1 MQTKI
6 YLGDWFFNCGIVGF
20 LRILEHNNDNFAQIK
35 DNYITFDTQS
45 LKNFHK
51 YYFNYFF
58 DKYNVANRIKN
69 RINQSF
75 EKIANA
81 LKTESTD
88 KAEIKR
94 IQERVKTEKKY
105 IKSAIKTQLDKIKKI
120 DENVYQTILELYNEI
135 DAVKEKED
143 IEKLTKIG
151 QVIIS
156 EIEKDDINKR
166 LTMNLFKSIL
176 SNKYFGQP
184 SFLNVVNTKLS
195 YEEQENLMYKD
206 YISNIIETDFLNEIL
221 ENNYT
226 LEQIKENISDKL
238 SNGLLT
244 KDTTQ
249 IYTNIQ
255 KKYIEKNKDIEE
267 IKKYINEKV
276 LNYCYM
282 CENEKSLT
290 TNYSEGN
297 FIPLAVS
304 SDNMK
309 NFFWN
314 QNAKFPIC
322 DTCKLMLF
330 CIPAGISS
338 VPKTVQE
345 NLNGQVT
352 YREKEIYGFVNNDS
366 SVEEVLQY
374 NNNLIQSSKL
384 DKTIHNP
391 YSDLILSI
399 VEQKKD
405 ISEWQLQNIFVVEFE
420 SEYLA
425 FSRVEYFNIKRY
437 VAKFFKN
444 YSKMFTAINDYRYKL
459 QIIDYIL
466 KNKDIKYVI
475 NQRLREEFEKDVP
488 NGFNNYLATKVR
500 LILNLLK
507 KEDSNMNEIIAN
519 NDSRLDKIYNMGVS
533 IRMELSGKNEDNKL
547 DGYIYKMLNS
557 IKAGN
562 KKELMDTI
570 IRIHMAMGRNV
581 SRDFIDIMKDTD
593 LDYTSIGHAF
603 ISGLTPSRNYNK
615 TKNNEEVVLNGNN

>member
-6 YLGDWFFNCGIVGF
+6 YLGDWFFNSGIVGF
-20 LRILEHNNDNFAQIK
+20 LRILEHNNDNFTQIK

-58 DKYNVANRIKN
+58 DKYNVANRTKDK
-69 RINQSF
+69 INQSF

-81 LKTESTD
+81 LKTESAD

-94 IQERVKTEKKY
+94 IQERVKSEKKY
-105 IKSAIKTQLDKIKKI
+105 IKSVIKTQLDKIKKI
-120 DENVYQTILELYNEI
+120 DENVYQTISEQYNEI
-135 DAVKEKED
+135 DAVKNKED
-143 IEKLTKIG
+143 IDKLTKIR

-206 YISNIIETDFLNEIL
+206 YISNIIETNFLNKIL

-226 LEQIKENISDKL
+226 LEQIKENISEKL
-238 SNGLLT
+238 SKGLLT
-244 KDTTQ
+244 KEVIQ
-249 IYTNIQ
+249 VYTNIQ
-255 KKYIEKNKDIEE
+255 KKFIEKDKDIEE
-267 IKKYINEKV
+267 IKKYISEKV

-282 CENEKSLT
+282 CENEKTLT

-338 VPKTVQE
+338 VSKTVQE
-345 NLNGQVT
+345 NVNGQVT
-352 YREKEIYGFVNNDS
+352 YREKEIFGFVNNDV
-366 SVEEVLQY
+366 SVEELLQY
-374 NNNLIQSSKL
+374 NNNLTQSSKM

-444 YSKMFTAINDYRYKL
+444 YSKMFTAISDYRYKL
-459 QIIDYIL
+459 QIMDYIL

-475 NQRLREEFEKDVP
+475 NQRLREEFEKDIP

-507 KEDSNMNEIIAN
+507 KEDCNMKETIKKN
-519 NDSRLDKIYNMGVS
+519 NNKLYVLYSLGVA
-533 IRMELSGKNEDNKL
+533 IHEELKAKNEENKL
-547 DGYIYKMLNS
+547 DGYVYKMLNS
-557 IKAGN
+557 IKSGN
-562 KKELMDTI
+562 KKEFMDI
-570 IRIHMAMGRNV
+570 VIRIHMSMGKDV
-581 SRDFIDIMKDTD
+581 SPIFLEVMQNSD
-593 LDYTSIGHAF
+593 LDFESIGHSF
-603 ISGLTPSRNYNK
+603 VSGLISNK
-615 TKNNEEVVLNGNN
+615 LEKNNEEVVSNGNN

>member
-6 YLGDWFFNCGIVGF
+6 YLGDWFFNSGIVGF
-20 LRILEHNNDNFAQIK
+20 LRILEHNNDNFTQIK

-58 DKYNVANRIKN
+58 DKYNVANRTKDK
-69 RINQSF
+69 INQSF

-81 LKTESTD
+81 LKTESAD
-88 KAEIKR
+88 KSEIKR
-94 IQERVKTEKKY
+94 IQERVKSEKKY
-105 IKSAIKTQLDKIKKI
+105 IKSVIKTQLDKIKKI
-120 DENVYQTILELYNEI
+120 DENVYQTILEQYNEI
-135 DAVKEKED
+135 DAVKNKED
-143 IEKLTKIG
+143 IDKLTKIR

-206 YISNIIETDFLNEIL
+206 YISNIIETNFLNKIL

-226 LEQIKENISDKL
+226 LEQIKENISEKL
-238 SNGLLT
+238 SKGLLT
-244 KDTTQ
+244 KEVIQ
-249 IYTNIQ
+249 VYTNIQ
-255 KKYIEKNKDIEE
+255 KKFIEKDKDIEE
-267 IKKYINEKV
+267 IKKYISEKV

-282 CENEKSLT
+282 CENEKTLT

-338 VPKTVQE
+338 VSKTVQE
-345 NLNGQVT
+345 NVNGQVT
-352 YREKEIYGFVNNDS
+352 YREKEIFGFVNNDV
-366 SVEEVLQY
+366 SVEELLQY
-374 NNNLIQSSKL
+374 NNNLTQSSKM

-444 YSKMFTAINDYRYKL
+444 YSKMFTAISDYRYKL
-459 QIIDYIL
+459 QIMDYIL

-475 NQRLREEFEKDVP
+475 NQRLREEFEKDIP

-507 KEDSNMNEIIAN
+507 KEDCNMKETIKKN
-519 NDSRLDKIYNMGVS
+519 NNKLYVLYSLGVA
-533 IRMELSGKNEDNKL
+533 IHEELKAKNEENKL
-547 DGYIYKMLNS
+547 DGYVYKMLNS
-557 IKAGN
+557 IKSGN
-562 KKELMDTI
+562 KKEFMDI
-570 IRIHMAMGRNV
+570 VIRIHMSMAKDV
-581 SRDFIDIMKDTD
+581 SPIFLEVMQNSD
-593 LDYTSIGHAF
+593 LDFESIGHSF
-603 ISGLTPSRNYNK
+603 VSGLISNK
-615 TKNNEEVVLNGNN
+615 LEKNNEEVVSNGNN

>member
-6 YLGDWFFNCGIVGF
+6 YLGDWFFNSGIVGF
-20 LRILEHNNDNFAQIK
+20 LRILEHNNDNFTQIK

-58 DKYNVANRIKN
+58 DKYNVANRTKD

-75 EKIANA
+75 EKIASA

-105 IKSAIKTQLDKIKKI
+105 IKSVIKTQLDKIKKI
-120 DENVYQTILELYNEI
+120 DENVYQTIFEQYNEI

-143 IEKLTKIG
+143 IEKLTKIR

-206 YISNIIETDFLNEIL
+206 YISNIIETNFLNKIL

-226 LEQIKENISDKL
+226 LEQIKENISEKL
-238 SNGLLT
+238 SKGLLT
-244 KDTTQ
+244 KEVIQ
-249 IYTNIQ
+249 VYTNIQ
-255 KKYIEKNKDIEE
+255 KKFIEKDKDIEE
-267 IKKYINEKV
+267 IKKYISEKV

-282 CENEKSLT
+282 CENEKTLT

-338 VPKTVQE
+338 VSKTVQE
-345 NLNGQVT
+345 NVNGQVT
-352 YREKEIYGFVNNDS
+352 YREKEIFGFVNNDV
-366 SVEEVLQY
+366 SVEELLQY
-374 NNNLIQSSKL
+374 NNNLTQSSKM

-444 YSKMFTAINDYRYKL
+444 YSKMFTAISDYRYKL
-459 QIIDYIL
+459 QIMDYIL

-475 NQRLREEFEKDVP
+475 NQRLREEFEKDIP

-507 KEDSNMNEIIAN
+507 KEDCNMKETIKKN
-519 NDSRLDKIYNMGVS
+519 NNKLYVLYSLGVA
-533 IRMELSGKNEDNKL
+533 IHEELKAKNEENKL
-547 DGYIYKMLNS
+547 DGYVYKMLNS
-557 IKAGN
+557 IKSGN
-562 KKELMDTI
+562 KKEFMDI
-570 IRIHMAMGRNV
+570 VIRIHMSMGKDV
-581 SRDFIDIMKDTD
+581 SPIFLEVMQNSD
-593 LDYTSIGHAF
+593 LDFESIGHSF
-603 ISGLTPSRNYNK
+603 VSGLISNK
-615 TKNNEEVVLNGNN
+615 LEKNNEEVVSNENN

>member
-6 YLGDWFFNCGIVGF
+6 YLGDWFFNSGIVGF
-20 LRILEHNNDNFAQIK
+20 LRILEHNNDNFTQIK

-51 YYFNYFF
+51 HYFNYFF
-58 DKYNVANRIKN
+58 DKYNVANRTKDK
-69 RINQSF
+69 INQSF

-81 LKTESTD
+81 LKTESAD

-94 IQERVKTEKKY
+94 IQERVKSEKKY
-105 IKSAIKTQLDKIKKI
+105 IKSVIKTQLDKIKKI
-120 DENVYQTILELYNEI
+120 DENVYQTILEQYNEI
-135 DAVKEKED
+135 DAVKNKED
-143 IEKLTKIG
+143 IDKLTKIR

-206 YISNIIETDFLNEIL
+206 YISNIIETNFLNKIL

-226 LEQIKENISDKL
+226 LEQIKENISEKL
-238 SNGLLT
+238 SKGLLT
-244 KDTTQ
+244 KEVIQ
-249 IYTNIQ
+249 VYTNIQ
-255 KKYIEKNKDIEE
+255 KKFIEKDKDIEE
-267 IKKYINEKV
+267 IKKYISEKV

-282 CENEKSLT
+282 CENEKTLT

-338 VPKTVQE
+338 VSKTVQE
-345 NLNGQVT
+345 NVNGQVT
-352 YREKEIYGFVNNDS
+352 YREKEIFGFVNNDV
-366 SVEEVLQY
+366 SVEELLQY
-374 NNNLIQSSKL
+374 NNNLTQSSKM

-444 YSKMFTAINDYRYKL
+444 YSKMFTAISDYRYKL
-459 QIIDYIL
+459 QIMDYIL

-475 NQRLREEFEKDVP
+475 NQRLREEFEKDIP

-507 KEDSNMNEIIAN
+507 KEDCNMKETIKKN
-519 NDSRLDKIYNMGVS
+519 NNKLYVLYSLGVA
-533 IRMELSGKNEDNKL
+533 IHEELKAKNEENKL
-547 DGYIYKMLNS
+547 DGYVYKMLNS
-557 IKAGN
+557 IKSGN
-562 KKELMDTI
+562 KKEFMDI
-570 IRIHMAMGRNV
+570 VIRIHMSMGKDV
-581 SRDFIDIMKDTD
+581 SPIFLEVMQNSD
-593 LDYTSIGHAF
+593 LDFESIGHSF
-603 ISGLTPSRNYNK
+603 VSGLISNK
-615 TKNNEEVVLNGNN
+615 LEKNNEEVVSNGNN

>member
-6 YLGDWFFNCGIVGF
+6 YLGDWFFNSGIVGF

-35 DNYITFDTQS
+35 DNYITFDTQR

-58 DKYNVANRIKN
+58 DKYNVANRTKDK
-69 RINQSF
+69 INQSF

-81 LKTESTD
+81 LKTESAD

-94 IQERVKTEKKY
+94 IQERVKSEKKY
-105 IKSAIKTQLDKIKKI
+105 IKSVIKTQLDKIKKI
-120 DENVYQTILELYNEI
+120 DENVYQTILEQYNEI
-135 DAVKEKED
+135 DAVKNKED
-143 IEKLTKIG
+143 IDKLTKIR

-206 YISNIIETDFLNEIL
+206 YISNIIETNFLNKIL

-226 LEQIKENISDKL
+226 LEQIKENISEKL
-238 SNGLLT
+238 SKGLLT
-244 KDTTQ
+244 KEVIQ
-249 IYTNIQ
+249 VYTNIQ
-255 KKYIEKNKDIEE
+255 KKFIEKDKDIEE
-267 IKKYINEKV
+267 IKKYISEKV

-282 CENEKSLT
+282 CENEKTLT

-338 VPKTVQE
+338 VSKTVQE
-345 NLNGQVT
+345 NVNGQVT
-352 YREKEIYGFVNNDS
+352 YREKEIFGFVNNDV
-366 SVEEVLQY
+366 SVEELLQY
-374 NNNLIQSSKL
+374 NNNLTQSSKM

-444 YSKMFTAINDYRYKL
+444 YSKMFTAISDYRYKL
-459 QIIDYIL
+459 QIMDYIL

-475 NQRLREEFEKDVP
+475 NQRLREEFEKDIP

-507 KEDSNMNEIIAN
+507 KEDCNMKETIKKN
-519 NDSRLDKIYNMGVS
+519 NNKLYVLYSLGVA
-533 IRMELSGKNEDNKL
+533 IHEELKAKNEENKL
-547 DGYIYKMLNS
+547 DGYVYKMLNS
-557 IKAGN
+557 IKSGN
-562 KKELMDTI
+562 KKEFMDI
-570 IRIHMAMGRNV
+570 VIRIHMSMGKDV
-581 SRDFIDIMKDTD
+581 SPIFLEVMQNSD
-593 LDYTSIGHAF
+593 LDFESIGHSF
-603 ISGLTPSRNYNK
+603 VSGLISNK
-615 TKNNEEVVLNGNN
+615 LEKNNEEVVSNGNN

>member
-1 MQTKI
+1 MQKKI
-6 YLGDWFFNCGIVGF
+6 YLGDWFFNSGIVGF

-35 DNYITFDTQS
+35 DNSITFDTQS

-58 DKYNVANRIKN
+58 DKYNVANKTKD

-75 EKIANA
+75 GKIAGV
-81 LKTESTD
+81 LKNESVD

-94 IQERVKTEKKY
+94 LQESVKTEKKY
-105 IKSAIKTQLDKIKKI
+105 IKSVIKTQLDKIKKI
-120 DENVYQTILELYNEI
+120 DENAYQTILEQYNEI

-151 QVIIS
+151 QVIIL

-184 SFLNVVNTKLS
+184 SFLNVVNAKLS
-195 YEEQENLMYKD
+195 YEEQESLMYKD

-221 ENNYT
+221 ENKYT
-226 LEQIKENISDKL
+226 LEQIKENISEKL

-244 KDTTQ
+244 KEVIQ

-267 IKKYINEKV
+267 IKKYISEKV

-282 CENEKSLT
+282 CENEKTLT

-338 VPKTVQE
+338 VSKTAQE
-345 NLNGQVT
+345 NMNGQVT
-352 YREKEIYGFVNNDS
+352 YREKEIYGFVNNDV
-366 SVEEVLQY
+366 SVEELLQY
-374 NNNLIQSSKL
+374 NNNLTQSSKL

-444 YSKMFTAINDYRYKL
+444 YSKMFTAISDYRYKL

-475 NQRLREEFEKDVP
+475 NQRLREEFEKDIP

-507 KEDSNMNEIIAN
+507 KEDSNMNETIKKN
-519 NDSRLDKIYNMGVS
+519 NNKLYVLYSLGVA
-533 IRMELSGKNEDNKL
+533 IHEELKAKNEENKL
-547 DGYIYKMLNS
+547 DGYVYKMLNS
-557 IKAGN
+557 IKSGN
-562 KKELMDTI
+562 KKEFMDI
-570 IRIHMAMGRNV
+570 VIRIHMSMGKDV
-581 SRDFIDIMKDTD
+581 SPIFLEVMQNSD
-593 LDYTSIGHAF
+593 LDFESIGHSF
-603 ISGLTPSRNYNK
+603 VSGLISNK
-615 TKNNEEVVLNGNN
+615 LEKNNEEVVSNGNN

>member
-35 DNYITFDTQS
+35 DSYITFDTQS

-58 DKYNVANRIKN
+58 DKYNVANRTKDK
-69 RINQSF
+69 INQSF
-75 EKIANA
+75 EKIASA

-94 IQERVKTEKKY
+94 IQERVKTEKNY
-105 IKSAIKTQLDKIKKI
+105 IKSVIKTQLDKIKKI
-120 DENVYQTILELYNEI
+120 DENVYQTIFEQYNEI

-143 IEKLTKIG
+143 IEKLTKIR

-156 EIEKDDINKR
+156 KIEKDDINKR

-195 YEEQENLMYKD
+195 YEEQEKLMYKD
-206 YISNIIETDFLNEIL
+206 YISNIIETDFLDEIL

-226 LEQIKENISDKL
+226 LEQIEKNISDKL

-244 KDTTQ
+244 KEVIQ
-249 IYTNIQ
+249 VYTNIQ
-255 KKYIEKNKDIEE
+255 KKFIEKDKNIEE
-267 IKKYINEKV
+267 IKKYISEKV

-282 CENEKSLT
+282 CENEKTLT

-322 DTCKLMLF
+322 DTCKLILF

-338 VPKTVQE
+338 VSKTVQE
-345 NLNGQVT
+345 NVNGQVT
-352 YREKEIYGFVNNDS
+352 YREKEIFGFVNNDV
-366 SVEEVLQY
+366 SVEELLQY
-374 NNNLIQSSKL
+374 NNNLTQSSKM

-437 VAKFFKN
+437 VAKFFVN
-444 YSKMFTAINDYRYKL
+444 YSKIFTAINDYRYKL

-507 KEDSNMNEIIAN
+507 KEDSNMNETIKKN
-519 NDSRLDKIYNMGVS
+519 NNKLYVLYSLGVA
-533 IRMELSGKNEDNKL
+533 IHEELKAKNEENKL
-547 DGYIYKMLNS
+547 DGYVYKMLNS
-557 IKAGN
+557 IKSGN
-562 KKELMDTI
+562 KKEFMDI
-570 IRIHMAMGRNV
+570 VIRIHMSMGKDV
-581 SRDFIDIMKDTD
+581 SPIFLEVMQNSD
-593 LDYTSIGHAF
+593 LDFESIGHSF
-603 ISGLTPSRNYNK
+603 VSGLISNK
-615 TKNNEEVVLNGNN
+615 LEKNNEEVVSNENN

>member
-6 YLGDWFFNCGIVGF
+6 YLGDWFFNSGIVGF
-20 LRILEHNNDNFAQIK
+20 LRILEHNNDNFTQIK

-58 DKYNVANRIKN
+58 DKYNVANRTKDK
-69 RINQSF
+69 INQSF

-81 LKTESTD
+81 LKTESAD
-88 KAEIKR
+88 KSEIKR
-94 IQERVKTEKKY
+94 IQERVKSEKKY
-105 IKSAIKTQLDKIKKI
+105 IKSVIKTQLDKIKKI
-120 DENVYQTILELYNEI
+120 DENVYQTILEQYNEI
-135 DAVKEKED
+135 DAVKNKED
-143 IEKLTKIG
+143 IDKLTKIR

-206 YISNIIETDFLNEIL
+206 YISNIIETNFLNKIL

-226 LEQIKENISDKL
+226 LEQIKENISEKL
-238 SNGLLT
+238 SKGLLT
-244 KDTTQ
+244 KEVIQ
-249 IYTNIQ
+249 VYTNIQ
-255 KKYIEKNKDIEE
+255 KKFIEKDKDIEE
-267 IKKYINEKV
+267 IKKYISEKV

-282 CENEKSLT
+282 CENEKTLT

-338 VPKTVQE
+338 VSKTVQE
-345 NLNGQVT
+345 NVNGQVT
-352 YREKEIYGFVNNDS
+352 YREKEIFGFVNNDV
-366 SVEEVLQY
+366 SVEELLQY
-374 NNNLIQSSKL
+374 NNNLTQSSKM

-444 YSKMFTAINDYRYKL
+444 YSKMFTAISDYRYKL
-459 QIIDYIL
+459 QIMDYIL

-475 NQRLREEFEKDVP
+475 NQRLREEFEKDIP

-507 KEDSNMNEIIAN
+507 KEDCNMKETIKKN
-519 NDSRLDKIYNMGVS
+519 NNKLYVLYSLGVA
-533 IRMELSGKNEDNKL
+533 IHEELKAKNEENKL
-547 DGYIYKMLNS
+547 DGYVYKMLNS
-557 IKAGN
+557 IKSGN
-562 KKELMDTI
+562 KKEFMDI
-570 IRIHMAMGRNV
+570 VIRIHMSMGKDV
-581 SRDFIDIMKDTD
+581 SPIFLEVMQNSD
-593 LDYTSIGHAF
+593 LDFESIGHSF
-603 ISGLTPSRNYNK
+603 VSGLISNK
-615 TKNNEEVVLNGNN
+615 LEKNNEEVVSNGNN

>member
-6 YLGDWFFNCGIVGF
+6 YLGDWFFNSGIVGF
-20 LRILEHNNDNFAQIK
+20 LRILEHNNDNFTQIK

-58 DKYNVANRIKN
+58 DKYNVANRTKDK
-69 RINQSF
+69 INQSF

-81 LKTESTD
+81 LKTESAD

-94 IQERVKTEKKY
+94 IQERVKSEKKY
-105 IKSAIKTQLDKIKKI
+105 IKSVIKTQLDKIKKI
-120 DENVYQTILELYNEI
+120 DENVYQTILEQYNEI
-135 DAVKEKED
+135 DAVKNKED
-143 IEKLTKIG
+143 IDKLTKIR

-206 YISNIIETDFLNEIL
+206 YISNIIETNFLNKIL

-226 LEQIKENISDKL
+226 LEQIKENISEKL
-238 SNGLLT
+238 SKGLLT
-244 KDTTQ
+244 KEVIQ
-249 IYTNIQ
+249 VYTNIQ
-255 KKYIEKNKDIEE
+255 KKFIEKDKDIEE
-267 IKKYINEKV
+267 IKKYISEKV

-282 CENEKSLT
+282 CENEKTLT

-338 VPKTVQE
+338 VSKTVQE
-345 NLNGQVT
+345 NVNGQVT
-352 YREKEIYGFVNNDS
+352 YREKEIFGFVNNDV
-366 SVEEVLQY
+366 SVEELLQY
-374 NNNLIQSSKL
+374 NNNLTQSSKM

-444 YSKMFTAINDYRYKL
+444 YSKMFTAISDYRYKL
-459 QIIDYIL
+459 QIMDYIL

-507 KEDSNMNEIIAN
+507 KEDCNMKETIKKN
-519 NDSRLDKIYNMGVS
+519 NNKLYVLYSLGVA
-533 IRMELSGKNEDNKL
+533 IHEELKAKNEENKL
-547 DGYIYKMLNS
+547 DGYVYKMLNS
-557 IKAGN
+557 IKSGN
-562 KKELMDTI
+562 KKEFMDI
-570 IRIHMAMGRNV
+570 VIRIHMSMGKDV
-581 SRDFIDIMKDTD
+581 SPIFLEVMQNSD
-593 LDYTSIGHAF
+593 LDFESIGHSF
-603 ISGLTPSRNYNK
+603 VSGLISNK
-615 TKNNEEVVLNGNN
+615 LEKNNEEVVSNGNN

>member
-6 YLGDWFFNCGIVGF
+6 YLGDWFFNSGIVGF
-20 LRILEHNNDNFAQIK
+20 LRILKHNNDNFAQIR

-58 DKYNVANRIKN
+58 DKYNVANRTKD

-81 LKTESTD
+81 LKTESAD

-94 IQERVKTEKKY
+94 IQERVKSEKKY
-105 IKSAIKTQLDKIKKI
+105 IKSVIKTQLDKIKKI
-120 DENVYQTILELYNEI
+120 DENVYQTILEQYNEI
-135 DAVKEKED
+135 DAVKNKED
-143 IEKLTKIG
+143 IDKLTKIR
-151 QVIIS
+151 QVIIL

-206 YISNIIETDFLNEIL
+206 YISNIIETDFLNKIL

-226 LEQIKENISDKL
+226 LEKIKKNISEKL

-244 KDTTQ
+244 KEVIQ
-249 IYTNIQ
+249 VYMNIQ
-255 KKYIEKNKDIEE
+255 KKFIEKDKDIEE
-267 IKKYINEKV
+267 IKKYISEKV

-282 CENEKSLT
+282 CENEKTLT

-338 VPKTVQE
+338 VSKTVQE
-345 NLNGQVT
+345 NVNGQVT
-352 YREKEIYGFVNNDS
+352 YREKEIFGFVNNDV
-366 SVEEVLQY
+366 SVEELLQY
-374 NNNLIQSSKL
+374 NNNLTQSSKM

-444 YSKMFTAINDYRYKL
+444 YSKIFTAINDYRYKL

-507 KEDSNMNEIIAN
+507 KEDSNMNETIKKN
-519 NDSRLDKIYNMGVS
+519 NNKLYVLYSLGVA
-533 IRMELSGKNEDNKL
+533 IHEELKAKNEENKL
-547 DGYIYKMLNS
+547 DGYVYKMLNS
-557 IKAGN
+557 IKSGN
-562 KKELMDTI
+562 KKEFMDI
-570 IRIHMAMGRNV
+570 VIRIHMSMGKDV
-581 SRDFIDIMKDTD
+581 SPIFLEVMQNSD
-593 LDYTSIGHAF
+593 LDFESIGHSF
-603 ISGLTPSRNYNK
+603 VSGLISNK
-615 TKNNEEVVLNGNN
+615 LEKNNEEVVSNGNN

>member
-6 YLGDWFFNCGIVGF
+6 YLGDWFFNSGIVGF

-35 DNYITFDTQS
+35 DNYIIFDTQS

-58 DKYNVANRIKN
+58 DKYNIANRTKD

-75 EKIANA
+75 EKIASA

-105 IKSAIKTQLDKIKKI
+105 IKSVIKTQLDKIKKI
-120 DENVYQTILELYNEI
+120 DENVYQTIFEQYNEI

-195 YEEQENLMYKD
+195 YEKQENLMYKD

-244 KDTTQ
+244 KEVIQ
-249 IYTNIQ
+249 VYTNIQ
-255 KKYIEKNKDIEE
+255 KKFIEKDKDIEE
-267 IKKYINEKV
+267 IKKYISEKA

-282 CENEKSLT
+282 CENEKTLT

-338 VPKTVQE
+338 VSKTVQE
-345 NLNGQVT
+345 NVNGQVT
-352 YREKEIYGFVNNDS
+352 YREKEIFGFVNNDV
-366 SVEEVLQY
+366 SVEELLQY
-374 NNNLIQSSKL
+374 NNNLTQSSKM

-507 KEDSNMNEIIAN
+507 KEDSNMNETIKKN
-519 NDSRLDKIYNMGVS
+519 NNKLYVLYSLGVA
-533 IRMELSGKNEDNKL
+533 IHEELKAKNEENKL
-547 DGYIYKMLNS
+547 DGYVYKMLNS
-557 IKAGN
+557 IKSGN
-562 KKELMDTI
+562 KKEFMDI
-570 IRIHMAMGRNV
+570 VIRIHMSMGKDV
-581 SRDFIDIMKDTD
+581 SPIFLEVMQNSD
-593 LDYTSIGHAF
+593 LDFESIGHSF
-603 ISGLTPSRNYNK
+603 VSGLISNK
-615 TKNNEEVVLNGNN
+615 LEKNNEEVVSNGNN

>member
-6 YLGDWFFNCGIVGF
+6 YLGDWFFNSGIVGF
-20 LRILEHNNDNFAQIK
+20 LRILEHNNDNFTQIK

-58 DKYNVANRIKN
+58 DKYNVANRTKDK
-69 RINQSF
+69 INQSF

-81 LKTESTD
+81 LKTESAD

-94 IQERVKTEKKY
+94 IQERVKSEKKY
-105 IKSAIKTQLDKIKKI
+105 IKSVIKTQLDKIKKI
-120 DENVYQTILELYNEI
+120 DENVYQTILEQYNEI
-135 DAVKEKED
+135 DAVKNKED
-143 IEKLTKIG
+143 IDKLTKIR

-206 YISNIIETDFLNEIL
+206 YISNIIETNFLNKIL

-226 LEQIKENISDKL
+226 LEQIKENISEKL
-238 SNGLLT
+238 SKGLLT
-244 KDTTQ
+244 KEVIQ
-249 IYTNIQ
+249 VYTNIQ
-255 KKYIEKNKDIEE
+255 KKFIEKDKDIEE
-267 IKKYINEKV
+267 IKKYISEKV

-282 CENEKSLT
+282 CENEKTLT

-338 VPKTVQE
+338 VSKTVQE
-345 NLNGQVT
+345 NVNGQVT
-352 YREKEIYGFVNNDS
+352 YREKEIFGFVNNDV
-366 SVEEVLQY
+366 SVEELLQY
-374 NNNLIQSSKL
+374 NNNLTQSSKM

-444 YSKMFTAINDYRYKL
+444 YSKMFTAISDYRYKL
-459 QIIDYIL
+459 QIMDYIL

-507 KEDSNMNEIIAN
+507 KEDCNMKETIKKN
-519 NDSRLDKIYNMGVS
+519 NNKLYVLYSLGVA
-533 IRMELSGKNEDNKL
+533 IHEELKAKNEENKL
-547 DGYIYKMLNS
+547 DGYVYKMLNS
-557 IKAGN
+557 IKSGN
-562 KKELMDTI
+562 KKEFMDI
-570 IRIHMAMGRNV
+570 VIRIHMSMGKDV
-581 SRDFIDIMKDTD
+581 SPIFLEVMQNSD
-593 LDYTSIGHAF
+593 LDV
-603 ISGLTPSRNYNK
+603 
-615 TKNNEEVVLNGNN
+615 E

>member
-6 YLGDWFFNCGIVGF
+6 YLGDWFFNSGIVGF
-20 LRILEHNNDNFAQIK
+20 LRILQHNDDNFAQIK
-35 DNYITFDTQS
+35 DNYITFDTQN

-58 DKYNVANRIKN
+58 DKYNVANRVKD

-75 EKIANA
+75 EKIAST

-94 IQERVKTEKKY
+94 LQEKVKSEKKY
-105 IKSAIKTQLDKIKKI
+105 IKSVIKTQLDKIKKI
-120 DENVYQTILELYNEI
+120 DENVYQTILEQYNEI

-156 EIEKDDINKR
+156 AIEKDDINKR

-221 ENNYT
+221 ENRYT
-226 LEQIKENISDKL
+226 LEERNENILQKL

-244 KDTTQ
+244 KEVVQ

-255 KKYIEKNKDIEE
+255 KKYIEKDKDIEE
-267 IKKYINEKV
+267 IKKYISEKV

-282 CENEKSLT
+282 CENEKTLT

-322 DTCKLMLF
+322 DTCKLLLF

-338 VPKTVQE
+338 MSKTVQE
-345 NLNGQVT
+345 NVNGQVS
-352 YREKEIYGFVNNDS
+352 YKEKEIYGFVNNDV
-366 SVEEVLQY
+366 SVEELLQY
-374 NNNLIQSSKL
+374 NNNLTQSSKQ

-444 YSKMFTAINDYRYKL
+444 YSKIFTAISDYRYKL

-475 NQRLREEFEKDVP
+475 NQRLREEFEKDLP

-507 KEDSNMNEIIAN
+507 KEDSNMNETIKKN
-519 NDSRLDKIYNMGVS
+519 NNKLYVLYSLGVA
-533 IRMELSGKNEDNKL
+533 IHEELKAKNEGNKL
-547 DGYIYKMLNS
+547 DGYVYKMLNS
-557 IKAGN
+557 IKSGN
-562 KKELMDTI
+562 KKEFMDI
-570 IRIHMAMGRNV
+570 VIRIHMSMGK
-581 SRDFIDIMKDTD
+581 DISPIFLEVMQDSD
-593 LDYTSIGHAF
+593 LDFESIGHSF
-603 ISGLTPSRNYNK
+603 VSGLISNK
-615 TKNNEEVVLNGNN
+615 LEKNNEEVVSNGNN

>member
-6 YLGDWFFNCGIVGF
+6 YLGDWFFNGGIVGF

-35 DNYITFDTQS
+35 DNYIIFDTQS

-58 DKYNVANRIKN
+58 DKYNVANKTKN

-75 EKIANA
+75 EKIASA
-81 LKTESTD
+81 LKNESVD
-88 KAEIKR
+88 KAEIKSL
-94 IQERVKTEKKY
+94 QERVKTEKKY
-105 IKSAIKTQLDKIKKI
+105 IKSVIKTQLDKIKKI
-120 DENVYQTILELYNEI
+120 DENVYQTIFEQYNEI

-143 IEKLTKIG
+143 IEKLTKIR

-221 ENNYT
+221 ENKYT
-226 LEQIKENISDKL
+226 LEQIKENISEKL

-244 KDTTQ
+244 KEVIQ
-249 IYTNIQ
+249 IYTSIQ

-267 IKKYINEKV
+267 IKKYISEKV

-282 CENEKSLT
+282 CENEKTLT

-338 VPKTVQE
+338 VSKTVQE
-345 NLNGQVT
+345 NVNGQVT
-352 YREKEIYGFVNNDS
+352 YREKEIFGFVNNDV
-366 SVEEVLQY
+366 SVEELLQY
-374 NNNLIQSSKL
+374 NNNLTQSSKM

-444 YSKMFTAINDYRYKL
+444 YSKMFTAISDYRYKL
-459 QIIDYIL
+459 QIMDYIL

-475 NQRLREEFEKDVP
+475 NQRLREEFEKDIP

-507 KEDSNMNEIIAN
+507 KEDSNMNETIKKN
-519 NDSRLDKIYNMGVS
+519 NNKLYVLYSLGVA
-533 IRMELSGKNEDNKL
+533 IHEELKAKNEENKL
-547 DGYIYKMLNS
+547 DGYVYKMLNS
-557 IKAGN
+557 IKSGN
-562 KKELMDTI
+562 KKEFMDI
-570 IRIHMAMGRNV
+570 VIRIHLSMGKDV
-581 SRDFIDIMKDTD
+581 SPIFLEVMQNSD
-593 LDYTSIGHAF
+593 LDFESIGHSF
-603 ISGLTPSRNYNK
+603 VSGLISNK
-615 TKNNEEVVLNGNN
+615 LEKNNEEVVSNGNN

>member
-6 YLGDWFFNCGIVGF
+6 YLGDWFFNSGIVGF
-20 LRILEHNNDNFAQIK
+20 LRILEHNNDNFTQIK

-58 DKYNVANRIKN
+58 DKYNVANRTKDK
-69 RINQSF
+69 INQSF

-81 LKTESTD
+81 LKTESAD

-94 IQERVKTEKKY
+94 IQERVKSEKKY
-105 IKSAIKTQLDKIKKI
+105 IKSVIKTQLDKIKKI
-120 DENVYQTILELYNEI
+120 DENVYQTILEQYNEI
-135 DAVKEKED
+135 DAVKNKED
-143 IEKLTKIG
+143 IDKLTKIR

-206 YISNIIETDFLNEIL
+206 YISNIIETNFLNKIL

-226 LEQIKENISDKL
+226 LEQIKENISEKL
-238 SNGLLT
+238 SKGLLT
-244 KDTTQ
+244 KEVIQ
-249 IYTNIQ
+249 VYTNIQ
-255 KKYIEKNKDIEE
+255 KKFIEKDKDIEE
-267 IKKYINEKV
+267 IKKYISEKV

-282 CENEKSLT
+282 CENEKTLT

-338 VPKTVQE
+338 VSKTVQE
-345 NLNGQVT
+345 NVNGQVT
-352 YREKEIYGFVNNDS
+352 YREKEIFGFVNNDV
-366 SVEEVLQY
+366 SVEELLQY
-374 NNNLIQSSKL
+374 NNNLTQSSKM

-444 YSKMFTAINDYRYKL
+444 YSKMFTAISDYRYKL
-459 QIIDYIL
+459 QIMDYIL

-475 NQRLREEFEKDVP
+475 NQRLREEFEKDIP

-507 KEDSNMNEIIAN
+507 KEDCNMKETIKKN
-519 NDSRLDKIYNMGVS
+519 NNKLYVLYSLGVA
-533 IRMELSGKNEDNKL
+533 IHEELKAKNEENKL
-547 DGYIYKMLNS
+547 DGYVYKMLNS
-557 IKAGN
+557 IKSGN
-562 KKELMDTI
+562 KKEFMDI
-570 IRIHMAMGRNV
+570 VIRIHMSMGKDV
-581 SRDFIDIMKDTD
+581 SPIFLEVMQNSD
-593 LDYTSIGHAF
+593 LDFESIGHSF
-603 ISGLTPSRNYNK
+603 VSGLISNK
-615 TKNNEEVVLNGNN
+615 LEKNNEEVVSNGNN

>member
-6 YLGDWFFNCGIVGF
+6 YLGDWFFNSGIVGF

-35 DNYITFDTQS
+35 DNYIIFDTQS

-58 DKYNVANRIKN
+58 DKYNIANRTKD

-75 EKIANA
+75 EKIASA

-105 IKSAIKTQLDKIKKI
+105 IKSVIKTQLDKIKKI
-120 DENVYQTILELYNEI
+120 DENVYQTIFEQYNEI

-195 YEEQENLMYKD
+195 YEKQENLMYKD

-244 KDTTQ
+244 KEVIQ
-249 IYTNIQ
+249 VYTNIQ
-255 KKYIEKNKDIEE
+255 KKFIEKDKDIEE
-267 IKKYINEKV
+267 IKKYISEKA

-282 CENEKSLT
+282 CENEKTLT

-338 VPKTVQE
+338 VSKTVQE
-345 NLNGQVT
+345 NVNGQVT
-352 YREKEIYGFVNNDS
+352 YREKEIFGFVNNDV
-366 SVEEVLQY
+366 SVEELLQY
-374 NNNLIQSSKL
+374 NNNLTQSSKM

-507 KEDSNMNEIIAN
+507 KEDSNMNETIKKN
-519 NDSRLDKIYNMGVS
+519 NNKLYVLYSLGVA
-533 IRMELSGKNEDNKL
+533 IHEELKAKNEENKL
-547 DGYIYKMLNS
+547 DGYVYKMLNS
-557 IKAGN
+557 IKSGN
-562 KKELMDTI
+562 KKEFMDI
-570 IRIHMAMGRNV
+570 VIRIHMSMGKDV
-581 SRDFIDIMKDTD
+581 SPIFLELMQNSD
-593 LDYTSIGHAF
+593 LDFESIGHSF
-603 ISGLTPSRNYNK
+603 VSGLISNK
-615 TKNNEEVVLNGNN
+615 LEKNNEEVVSNGNN

>member
-6 YLGDWFFNCGIVGF
+6 YLGDWFFNSGIVGF

-35 DNYITFDTQS
+35 DNYITLDTQS

-58 DKYNVANRIKN
+58 DKYNVANKTKD

-75 EKIANA
+75 GKIASA
-81 LKTESTD
+81 LKNESVD

-94 IQERVKTEKKY
+94 LQESVKIEKKY
-105 IKSAIKTQLDKIKKI
+105 IKSVIKTQLDKIKKI
-120 DENVYQTILELYNEI
+120 DENVYQTILEQYNEI
-135 DAVKEKED
+135 DAVKEKEG

-221 ENNYT
+221 ENKYT
-226 LEQIKENISDKL
+226 LEQINENISEKL

-244 KDTTQ
+244 KEVIQ

-267 IKKYINEKV
+267 IKKYISEKA

-282 CENEKSLT
+282 CENEKTLT

-338 VPKTVQE
+338 VSKTVQE
-345 NLNGQVT
+345 NENGQVT
-352 YREKEIYGFVNNDS
+352 YREKEIYGFVNNDVS
-366 SVEEVLQY
+366 IEELLQY
-374 NNNLIQSSKL
+374 NNNLTQSSRL

-425 FSRVEYFNIKRY
+425 FSRVEYFNVKRY

-444 YSKMFTAINDYRYKL
+444 YSKIFTAISDYRFKL

-475 NQRLREEFEKDVP
+475 NQRLREEFDRDIP

-507 KEDSNMNEIIAN
+507 KEDSNMNETIKKN
-519 NDSRLDKIYNMGVS
+519 NNKLYVLYSLGVA
-533 IRMELSGKNEDNKL
+533 IHEELKAKNEENKL
-547 DGYIYKMLNS
+547 DGYVYKMLNS
-557 IKAGN
+557 IKSGN
-562 KKELMDTI
+562 KKEFMDI
-570 IRIHMAMGRNV
+570 VIRIHLSMGKDV
-581 SRDFIDIMKDTD
+581 SPIFLEVMQNSD
-593 LDYTSIGHAF
+593 LDFESIGHSF
-603 ISGLTPSRNYNK
+603 VSGLISNK
-615 TKNNEEVVLNGNN
+615 LEKNNEEVVSNGNN

>member
-6 YLGDWFFNCGIVGF
+6 YLGDWFFNSGIVGF
-20 LRILEHNNDNFAQIK
+20 LRILQHNDDNFAQIK
-35 DNYITFDTQS
+35 DNYITFDTQN

-58 DKYNVANRIKN
+58 DKYNVANRVKD

-75 EKIANA
+75 EKIAST

-94 IQERVKTEKKY
+94 LQEKVKSEKKY
-105 IKSAIKTQLDKIKKI
+105 IKSVIKTQLDKIKKI
-120 DENVYQTILELYNEI
+120 DENVYQTILEQYNEI

-176 SNKYFGQP
+176 SNNYFGQP

-206 YISNIIETDFLNEIL
+206 YISNIIETDFFNEIL
-221 ENNYT
+221 ENKYT
-226 LEQIKENISDKL
+226 LEQINESISERL

-244 KDTTQ
+244 KEVSQ
-249 IYTNIQ
+249 VYTNIQ

-267 IKKYINEKV
+267 IKKYISEKV

-282 CENEKSLT
+282 CENEKTLT

-338 VPKTVQE
+338 VSKTVQE
-345 NLNGQVT
+345 NVNGQVS
-352 YREKEIYGFVNNDS
+352 YKEKEIYGFVNNDV
-366 SVEEVLQY
+366 SVEELLQY
-374 NNNLIQSSKL
+374 NNNLTQSSKQ

-444 YSKMFTAINDYRYKL
+444 YSKIFTAISDYRYKL

-500 LILNLLK
+500 LILNLIK
-507 KEDSNMNEIIAN
+507 KEDSNMNETIKKN
-519 NDSRLDKIYNMGVS
+519 NNKLYVLYSLGVA
-533 IRMELSGKNEDNKL
+533 IHEELKAKNEGNKL
-547 DGYIYKMLNS
+547 DGYVYKMLNS
-557 IKAGN
+557 IKSGN
-562 KKELMDTI
+562 KKEFMDI
-570 IRIHMAMGRNV
+570 VIRIHMSMGK
-581 SRDFIDIMKDTD
+581 DISPIFLEVMQDSD
-593 LDYTSIGHAF
+593 LDFESIGHSF
-603 ISGLTPSRNYNK
+603 VSGLISNK
-615 TKNNEEVVLNGNN
+615 LEKNNEEVVSNGNN